1 MSVQDYLERV
11 GLKAEEFTQMELLAV
26 ATKREIPN
34 GALAIPVV
42 VYGNRNYDDA
52 LIELKD
58 ILEFNGFKVIAGGA
72 FIGQFPSNML

>member
-42 VYGNRNYDDA
+42 VYGNRT
-52 LIELKD
+52 L
-58 ILEFNGFKVIAGGA
+58 
-72 FIGQFPSNML
+72 